1 MAKNEILI
9 IESRSAKDIY
19 DDRYEGATLKEVLK
33 LQGIS
38 AKHLEVINKAYFE
51 KAIKYAAN
59 EHIKYVH
66 FSGHGSEDGIELT
79 NGFIT
84 WKELDQIAWPHLK
97 DTCLCFSSCD
107 IAKGVEEIFEYHK
120 SFCNAVIAPTRKIT
134 WGEGLVAFSALYH
147 RALSCSTS
155 SNQDVRVLNHIVG
168 AGTFSFIASAF
179 RSTTYSVGQ

>member
-9 IESRSAKDIY
+9 IESRSANDIY
-19 DDRYEGATLKEVLK
+19 DDRYEGETLKEVLK

-38 AKHLEVINKAYFE
+38 AKHFEVVNKAYFE

-59 EHIKYVH
+59 ENIKYVH
-66 FSGHGSEDGIELT
+66 FSGHGCEDGIELT
-79 NGFIT
+79 DGFIT
-84 WKELDQIAWPHLK
+84 WKEFDQIAWPHLK

-107 IAKGVEEIFEYHK
+107 VANGVEEIFEYHK
-120 SFCNAVIAPTRKIT
+120 SFCNAVIAPTRPIT

-155 SNQDVRVLNHIVG
+155 SSQDVRVLNHIIG
-168 AGTFSFIASAF
+168 KGTFRCMTSPF
-179 RSTTYSVGQ
+179 